1 MQAHVTNDGNKVL
14 LKLSGRFDFNTY
26 REFRVVVDPLVADPG
41 GNAVRSNY
49 IKRWVEP
56 VRKSLLPVFTE
67 M

>member
-41 GNAVRSNY
+41 VNAVRSNY
-49 IKRWVEP
+49 IINP
-56 VRKSLLPVFTE
+56 AQ
-67 M
+67 